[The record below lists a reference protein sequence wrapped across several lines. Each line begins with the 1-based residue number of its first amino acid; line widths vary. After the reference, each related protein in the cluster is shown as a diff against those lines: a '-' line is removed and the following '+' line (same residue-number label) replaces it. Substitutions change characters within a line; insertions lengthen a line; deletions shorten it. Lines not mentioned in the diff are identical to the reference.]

1 MRLFVIASTALCL
14 LSNVAFADDIKLEE
28 YIKCKSVTDNAEK
41 LKCYD
46 DLYLDELL
54 TKKDGAK
61 NNWIID
67 IDKSEI
73 DDTQTVV
80 MFVDSEEPVYTSL
93 FGRSTPSLV
102 FRCQNNK
109 TEVYIQWGAYLGL
122 DTIETITRVDK
133 EKATKKFWGVS
144 TNNKSAFYPSGS
156 IAFIKSLLNK
166 EKLFAQVTPYGEN
179 PVKVSFN
186 ISGLNEEITPL
197 KTACKW

>member
-14 LSNVAFADDIKLEE
+14 LSNIAFASDIKLEE
-28 YIKCKSVTDNAEK
+28 YIKCKSVIGNTEK

-46 DLYLDELL
+46 DLYIEELP
-54 TKKDGAK
+54 TKKDETK
-61 NNWIID
+61 NNWITD

-80 MFVDSEEPVYTSL
+80 MFVNAEEPVHTSL
-93 FGRSTPSLV
+93 LGRSTPSLV
-102 FRCQNNK
+102 IRCQNNK

-122 DTIETITRVDK
+122 DTIETITRIDK
-133 EKATKKFWGVS
+133 EKATKKFWSVS
-144 TNNKSAFYPSGS
+144 TNNKSAFYPSGG

-186 ISGLNEEITPL
+186 ISGLNEEISPL